1 MNFFNYHHLDILE
14 YEPDF
19 QIDEVL
25 EISERLI
32 YYKDDFREV
41 WLDGNQKIVK
51 EKRFENGNI
60 FYFFESNKIENET
73 EDYTITL
80 YDEKGKV
87 TNCET
92 YKRPKSLFFQNSIF
106 YEQTFHHFTLEEK
119 GQLCFYKYFWKGQL
133 PDGWLKTPFI
143 KKENDFEE
151 IIITDK
157 KQNVKAQILK
167 INDCV
172 YSERRF
178 SHSFDCDF
186 YFLGVKK
193 RKAFKNFD
201 EEGKLLLQEFDD
213 EKGFNSQL
221 FQYRLLT
228 DGYTEANKK
237 CFLNDKLVEEKKIT
251 ICIKTT

>member
-1 MNFFNYHHLDILE
+1 MKFFNYHHLDILE

-25 EISERLI
+25 EISERLT

-92 YKRPKSLFFQNSIF
+92 YKRPKSLFFLNSIF
-106 YEQTFHHFTLEEK
+106 YEQTFHHFSLEEK

-221 FQYRLLT
+221 FQYRFLT

>member
-1 MNFFNYHHLDILE
+1 M
-14 YEPDF
+14 
-19 QIDEVL
+19 
-25 EISERLI
+25 
-32 YYKDDFREV
+32 
-41 WLDGNQKIVK
+41 
-51 EKRFENGNI
+51 
-60 FYFFESNKIENET
+60 
-73 EDYTITL
+73 
-80 YDEKGKV
+80 
-87 TNCET
+87 
-92 YKRPKSLFFQNSIF
+92 
-106 YEQTFHHFTLEEK
+106 
-119 GQLCFYKYFWKGQL
+119 CFYKYFWKGQL

-201 EEGKLLLQEFDD
+201 EEGNCYSKNLMT
-213 EKGFNSQL
+213 K
-221 FQYRLLT
+221 R
-228 DGYTEANKK
+228 
-237 CFLNDKLVEEKKIT
+237 I
-251 ICIKTT
+251 

>member
-1 MNFFNYHHLDILE
+1 MKFFNYHHLDILE

-60 FYFFESNKIENET
+60 FYLFESNKIENET

-80 YDEKGKV
+80 FDEKGKV

-92 YKRPKSLFFQNSIF
+92 YKRPKSLFFLNSIF
-106 YEQTFHHFTLEEK
+106 YEQTFHHFSLEEK

-186 YFLGVKK
+186 YFLGAKK
-193 RKAFKNFD
+193 EKRLKILMKKGNCYSKNLMTKKD
-201 EEGKLLLQEFDD
+201 LTVSY
-213 EKGFNSQL
+213 FNIDS
-221 FQYRLLT
+221 
-228 DGYTEANKK
+228 
-237 CFLNDKLVEEKKIT
+237 
-251 ICIKTT
+251 